1 MHAYHFNICKSLA
14 ESAAPNNLCFCLV
27 SQSKEEISLSLITA
41 GGQMS
46 VEENTRLMK
55 MLDDVW
61 NAQDGISLT
70 DAILKMWRALAR

>member
-1 MHAYHFNICKSLA
+1 
-14 ESAAPNNLCFCLV
+14 
-27 SQSKEEISLSLITA
+27 
-41 GGQMS
+41 MS